1 MTKIEIEMIK
11 ALAAY
16 SGPVK
21 RCRPGKA
28 RGADL
33 PKKDDRAQQ
42 WLNAHRND
50 ARLRDNKAER
60 RKWRIERAERERITK
75 RNALVKKRKR
85 LIGPAETMLN
95 RKTGPKL
102 DTSLKEKSQ
111 NEHG

>member
-1 MTKIEIEMIK
+1 MTKIEMIK

-33 PKKDDRAQQ
+33 PIKDDRAQQ

-50 ARLRDNKAER
+50 ARLRDKKTER

-85 LIGPAETMLN
+85 LIGGRSDVEPEA
-95 RKTGPKL
+95 GPRL